1 MFICCFDCGR
11 LVVIVQFRMVGWLG
25 ICVCFCFRFGEVLLV
40 RCVAGVCFGC
50 VLLGDLLLIRWC

>member
-25 ICVCFCFRFGEVLLV
+25 ICVCFCFRFGEALLV
-40 RCVAGVCFGC
+40 RCVDGVCFGC
-50 VLLGDLLLIRWC
+50 VLLVICR